1 MNSYSYLV
9 INKKGKVQKG
19 SIEAID
25 EEKAKFLLKA
35 EGFLPVSLEKQS
47 FLNKD
52 INITVGNPVKS
63 RDLSVFCRQFVSIL
77 TAGVSVVNALD
88 LLTQQTENKVLSEAI
103 KEVQTSV
110 EKGEGLA
117 DAMREQKKVFPS
129 ILTNMVKAGEASGDL
144 ETVFERLAIHFEKET
159 KLKLQMKK
167 ALIYPI
173 IVGLVAVAVLVVMML
188 FVVPNFMAMFTD
200 MNIDMP
206 FMTRLVIRVSDF
218 MVTRWYV
225 LIVVA
230 ACIIIG
236 FSLYKKS
243 TAGRE
248 TLGRIAYKVP
258 FYGKFIMKSISARL
272 TRTLCT
278 LLAAGIPVIEALDIT
293 ARTMDNVVAKDA
305 LLLAKEDVA
314 KGIPLSIPIKNAG
327 IFPPMVYQMI
337 KIGEESGDIESMLEK
352 VADYYD
358 EEVEAAAQ
366 RLTAVLEPAIIIF
379 LAFMVGIII
388 MAIMQPML
396 AMYEGLGNL

>member
-188 FVVPNFMAMFTD
+188 FVVPNFMAMFAD

>member
-1 MNSYSYLV
+1 MNSYSYIV
-9 INKKGKVQKG
+9 INKKGKEQKG
-19 SIEAID
+19 SIEAVD

-35 EGFLPVSLEKQS
+35 EGYLPVSLEKQS
-47 FLNKD
+47 LLNKD
-52 INITVGNPVKS
+52 INISIGKPVKP

-88 LLTQQTENKVLSEAI
+88 LLAQQTENKVFSKAI

-110 EKGEGLA
+110 EKGESLA

-144 ETVFERLAIHFEKET
+144 GTVFERLAIHFEKET
-159 KLKLQMKK
+159 KLKLQVKK

-173 IVGLVAVAVLVVMML
+173 IVGIVAVAVLVVMML
-188 FVVPNFMAMFTD
+188 FVVPNFLAMFAE

-206 FMTRLVIRVSDF
+206 FMTRVIINISDF
-218 MVTRWYV
+218 MIARWYV
-225 LIVVA
+225 LVIVIA
-230 ACIIIG
+230 SIIIG

-243 TAGRE
+243 TVGRE
-248 TLGRIAYKVP
+248 TLGRLAYKVP
-258 FYGKFIMKSISARL
+258 FYGKFIAKSNSAKL
-272 TRTLCT
+272 TRTLST
-278 LLAAGIPVIEALDIT
+278 LLAAGISVIEALDIT
-293 ARTMDNVVAKDA
+293 AKTMDNVVARDA
-305 LLLAKEDVA
+305 LLLAKEDVS
-314 KGIPLSIPIKNAG
+314 KGIPLSIPLKNAG

-337 KIGEESGDIESMLEK
+337 KIGEESGDLESMLEK

-366 RLTAVLEPAIIIF
+366 RLTAILEPAIIIF
-379 LAFMVGIII
+379 LALVVGIII

-396 AMYEGLGNL
+396 AMYEGLDNL

>member
-9 INKKGKVQKG
+9 INNKGKVQKG

-25 EEKAKFLLKA
+25 EEKAKILLKA
-35 EGFLPVSLEKQS
+35 EGYLPVSLEKQS
-47 FLNKD
+47 LLNKD
-52 INITVGNPVKS
+52 ININIGNPVKP

-88 LLTQQTENKVLSEAI
+88 LLSQQTENKVLSEAI
-103 KEVQTSV
+103 KDVQTSV

-144 ETVFERLAIHFEKET
+144 ETVFERLAIHFEKEI

-173 IVGLVAVAVLVVMML
+173 IVGLVAVAVLIVMML

-206 FMTRLVIRVSDF
+206 FMTRLVIRASDF
-218 MVTRWYV
+218 MLARWYV
-225 LIVVA
+225 LIMVVA
-230 ACIIIG
+230 CFIIG
-236 FSLYKKS
+236 FSIYRKS

-258 FYGKFIMKSISARL
+258 FYGKFIMKSNSARL
-272 TRTLCT
+272 TRTLST
-278 LLAAGIPVIEALDIT
+278 LLAAGISVIEALDIT
-293 ARTMDNVVAKDA
+293 ARTMENVVAKDA
-305 LLLAKEDVA
+305 LLMAKEDVA

-379 LAFMVGIII
+379 LAFVVGIII

-396 AMYEGLGNL
+396 AMYEGLDNL

>member
-25 EEKAKFLLKA
+25 EEKAKLLLKA

-117 DAMREQKKVFPS
+117 DAMKEQKKVFPS

>member
-63 RDLSVFCRQFVSIL
+63 RDLSVFCRQSVSIL

-327 IFPPMVYQMI
+327 IFPPMLYQMI

-379 LAFMVGIII
+379 LAFVVGIII

>member
-52 INITVGNPVKS
+52 INITIGNSVKS

-188 FVVPNFMAMFTD
+188 FVVPNFMAMFAD

-327 IFPPMVYQMI
+327 IFPPMLYQMI

-379 LAFMVGIII
+379 LAFVVGIII

>member
-19 SIEAID
+19 SIEATD

-117 DAMREQKKVFPS
+117 DAMKEQKKVFPS

>member
-327 IFPPMVYQMI
+327 IFPPMLYQMI

-379 LAFMVGIII
+379 LAFVVGIII

>member
-19 SIEAID
+19 SIEAMD
-25 EEKAKFLLKA
+25 MEKAKFLLKA
-35 EGFLPVSLEKQS
+35 EGYLPVTLEKQS
-47 FLNKD
+47 LLNKN
-52 INITVGNPVKS
+52 ININIGNPVKP

-103 KEVQTSV
+103 KEVQISV
-110 EKGEGLA
+110 EKGESLA

-173 IVGLVAVAVLVVMML
+173 IVGLVAVTVLVIMML
-188 FVVPNFMAMFTD
+188 FVVPNFMTMFAD

-206 FMTRLVIRVSDF
+206 FMTRLVIKISDF
-218 MVTRWYV
+218 MIARWYV
-225 LIVVA
+225 LVTVL

-243 TAGRE
+243 SAGRE
-248 TLGRIAYKVP
+248 VLGRLAYKVP
-258 FYGKFIMKSISARL
+258 FYGKFIMKSNSSRL
-272 TRTLCT
+272 TRTLST
-278 LLAAGIPVIEALDIT
+278 LLAAGISVIEALDIT

-366 RLTAVLEPAIIIF
+366 RLTAVIEPAIIIF
-379 LAFMVGIII
+379 LALMVGIII

-396 AMYEGLGNL
+396 AMYEGLDNL

>member
-19 SIEAID
+19 SIEATD

-188 FVVPNFMAMFTD
+188 FVVPNFMAMFAD

>member
-117 DAMREQKKVFPS
+117 DVMREQKKVFPS

-327 IFPPMVYQMI
+327 IFPPMLYQMI

-379 LAFMVGIII
+379 LAFVVGIII

>member
-19 SIEAID
+19 SIEAMD
-25 EEKAKFLLKA
+25 VEKAKFLLKA
-35 EGFLPVSLEKQS
+35 EGYLPVTLEKQS
-47 FLNKD
+47 LLNKN
-52 INITVGNPVKS
+52 INISIGNPVKP

-103 KEVQTSV
+103 KEVQISV
-110 EKGEGLA
+110 EKGESLA

-173 IVGLVAVAVLVVMML
+173 IVGLVAVTVLVIMML
-188 FVVPNFMAMFTD
+188 FVVPNFMSMFAD

-206 FMTRLVIRVSDF
+206 FMTRFVIKISDF
-218 MVTRWYV
+218 MIARWYV
-225 LIVVA
+225 LVTVLA
-230 ACIIIG
+230 FIIIG

-243 TAGRE
+243 SAGRE
-248 TLGRIAYKVP
+248 ALGRLAYKIP
-258 FYGKFIMKSISARL
+258 CYGKFIMKSNSSIL
-272 TRTLCT
+272 TRTLST
-278 LLAAGIPVIEALDIT
+278 LLAAGISVIEALDIT

-366 RLTAVLEPAIIIF
+366 RLTAVIEPAIIIF
-379 LAFMVGIII
+379 LALLVGIII

-396 AMYEGLGNL
+396 AMYEGLDNL

>member
-19 SIEAID
+19 SIEAMD
-25 EEKAKFLLKA
+25 MEKAKFLLKA
-35 EGFLPVSLEKQS
+35 EGYLPVTLEKQS
-47 FLNKD
+47 LLNKN
-52 INITVGNPVKS
+52 ININIGNSVKP

-103 KEVQTSV
+103 KEVQISV
-110 EKGEGLA
+110 EKGESLA

-173 IVGLVAVAVLVVMML
+173 IVGLVAVTVLVIMML
-188 FVVPNFMAMFTD
+188 FVVPNFMTMFAD

-206 FMTRLVIRVSDF
+206 FMTRFVIKISDF
-218 MVTRWYV
+218 MIARWYV
-225 LIVVA
+225 LVTVL

-243 TAGRE
+243 SASRE
-248 TLGRIAYKVP
+248 VLGRLAYKVP
-258 FYGKFIMKSISARL
+258 FYGKFIMKSNSARL
-272 TRTLCT
+272 TRTLST
-278 LLAAGIPVIEALDIT
+278 LLAAGISVIEALDIT

-366 RLTAVLEPAIIIF
+366 RLTAVIEPAIIIF
-379 LAFMVGIII
+379 LALMVGIII

-396 AMYEGLGNL
+396 AMYEGLDNL

>member
-188 FVVPNFMAMFTD
+188 FVVPNFMAMFAD

-379 LAFMVGIII
+379 LAFVVGIII

>member
-25 EEKAKFLLKA
+25 EEKAKLLLKA

-77 TAGVSVVNALD
+77 TAEVSVVNALD

-327 IFPPMVYQMI
+327 IFPPMLYQMI

-379 LAFMVGIII
+379 LAFVVGIII

>member
-52 INITVGNPVKS
+52 INITIGNPVKS

-188 FVVPNFMAMFTD
+188 FVVPNFMAMFAD

-327 IFPPMVYQMI
+327 IFPPMLYQMI